1 MSGRRGG
8 GTDMYRRLAAIL
20 TVMTLLGGCGS
31 AAENASGP
39 ESETVQSGT
48 KEVPETREYEGEG
61 KAWTAEYSMYVP
73 EDGGRL
79 RARLTAYYEASGPA
93 PIGEVKFSYYGV
105 DIESGSG
112 GLVVKQAPENRT
124 YLLRDLVTTE
134 YAPNDAGTVELLLIW
149 NEGKRSETIRLEPTE
164 G

>member
-8 GTDMYRRLAAIL
+8 GYDMYRRLAAAL
-20 TVMTLLGGCGS
+20 TIITLLGGCGS
-31 AAENASGP
+31 TAENASGP
-39 ESETVQSGT
+39 ETEAIQSGT
-48 KEVPETREYEGEG
+48 NEIPEAREYEGEG
-61 KAWTAEYSMYVP
+61 QAWTAEYSMYVP

-79 RARLTAYYEASGPA
+79 RARLTAYYEGSGPA
-93 PIGEVKFSYYGV
+93 PTGEVKYSYYGV

-112 GLVVKQAPENRT
+112 GMVVKKAPENRA

-134 YAPNDAGTVELLLIW
+134 YTPDDAGSVELLLIW